1 MTVASPSGPTKIYG
15 KALILLDSTAPCG
28 AVSGDIEINALHGEV
43 PHGALRCERSHPRPS
58 YWNLAKRAL
67 FTALA
72 NPVSPI
78 NPGSRWF
85 TEPGNASYG
94 GL

>member
-1 MTVASPSGPTKIYG
+1 MPQTPTNT
-15 KALILLDSTAPCG
+15 ILNL
-28 AVSGDIEINALHGEV
+28 
-43 PHGALRCERSHPRPS
+43 GALRCEQSDRRPS
-58 YWNLAKRAL
+58 YWNLANGAL
-67 FTALA
+67 FKAPT